1 MNLFGNWKD
10 IAVCIYNF
18 TRQRIIDSKEEKMN
32 VEKVTTVDDTVDSN
46 TEHAVEDHNIK
57 AEGHTANSLD
67 HQFDQETILSLL
79 LANQVAIKSQINK
92 LDGIV
97 ERQIQDLNSQIY
109 NIGGELS
116 GITSYINE
124 NSNRV
129 RRLEE
134 GYDFHILKDFSKQI
148 IRSIYSLEK
157 NLEKA
162 DDAAKSHIQ
171 DTIDSLIELLDRNS
185 IVQVSPEVGSLY
197 SGQERIAEC
206 IPLKCYTDDE
216 SLDGRIASVVHAG
229 YLYEFNENNS
239 RVIMPAKVVLFS
251 TDKKQCSEIVAF
263 TSSLSDTVRKKL
275 KRLTTR
281 SKDEEYS
288 NNNWLTQIDPLK
300 TNFAFY
306 IVIALCLVIIGI
318 GAMILRQNHLILNS
332 NSLEYELNAPQAVK
346 K

>member
-1 MNLFGNWKD
+1 MN
-10 IAVCIYNF
+10 
-18 TRQRIIDSKEEKMN
+18 E
-32 VEKVTTVDDTVDSN
+32 EKVTTIDGAVDNS
-46 TEHAVEDHNIK
+46 TEHAVEHHDMK
-57 AEGHTANSLD
+57 TEGHMVNNFD
-67 HQFDQETILSLL
+67 HQFDQETVLSLL
-79 LANQVAIKSQINK
+79 LANQAAIKSLINK
-92 LDGIV
+92 LDSIV
-97 ERQIQDLNSQIY
+97 ERMQELSCRVY
-109 NIGGELS
+109 NIGDELS

-134 GYDFHILKDFSKQI
+134 GYDFHILKNFSKQI

-197 SGQERIAEC
+197 SGQEKIAEC

-216 SLDGRIASVVHAG
+216 SLDGRIASVVYAG

-281 SKDEEYS
+281 SKDKEYS
-288 NNNWLTQIDPLK
+288 NNNWLTQIASLK

-306 IVIALCLVIIGI
+306 IVIALCLVILVI
-318 GAMILRQNHLILNS
+318 GAIILRQNHLLLNNS
-332 NSLEYELNAPQAVK
+332 NSLEYELNVPQAVK